1 MIRCVIFDIGDTL
14 LRYDIVL
21 VCKRL
26 GRLAGKSEEH
36 VKRVLYGDAL
46 DPDALV
52 YRFDGGKIDEH
63 VFIQE
68 LRLALGISDL
78 VPDVRIADALITCFE
93 FPRNFYALLHFLSDH
108 YILGVIS
115 NINPL
120 HWRHINESFSTISE
134 HSGVFSF
141 HTLSFR
147 EKVLKPDLSIFM
159 IAFANAWRMYRIR
172 HGGDLKVH
180 ECLFL
185 DDREIN
191 VCSAEE
197 LGMKS
202 ILVEKGETSIME
214 GLREH
219 GVFLPDKEYS
229 PPLKKQSLLFPAL

>member
-14 LRYDIVL
+14 LRYDIGI

-26 GRLAGKSEEH
+26 ERLSGKSEEH
-36 VKRVLYGDAL
+36 VKKILYYDAL
-46 DPDALV
+46 DLDALV
-52 YRFDGGKIDEH
+52 YRFDGGKID
-63 VFIQE
+63 VNTFIQE

-78 VPDVRIADALITCFE
+78 IPDARIADALITCFE

-108 YILGVIS
+108 YLLGVIS

-120 HWRHINESFSTISE
+120 HWRHINESFSVFSE
-134 HSGVFSF
+134 HSGIFSF

-185 DDREIN
+185 DDREANI
-191 VCSAEE
+191 CSAEE

-202 ILVEKGETSIME
+202 ILVEKGETSILD

-219 GVFLPDKEYS
+219 GVLLPDKKYF
-229 PPLKKQSLLFPAL
+229 PPQKKQSLPLFAL